1 MKKNKDLQT
10 ANFVVEYIQN
20 QKGTYNLL
28 NMPNPYTKKP
38 LYTPK
43 VILKIIGLTYMGW
56 CTALVTF
63 TIVGDMIF
71 N

>member
-1 MKKNKDLQT
+1 MKKQQPLPD
-10 ANFVVEYIQN
+10 
-20 QKGTYNLL
+20 NLL
-28 NMPNPYTKKP
+28 NVYNQYTKKP